1 VFFGRKPKPDPAQ
14 VARQL
19 REAAIAMKAAELGLS
34 PTAALPHAWGIL
46 METEHSGSV
55 ASLAVFAEGTSSL
68 YFSTG
73 GGVLGSGKRE
83 NVRDASRT
91 FLASAESSLARLSA
105 ATATP
110 LPETGTVRFYVHT
123 FEGLLTA
130 EADAEQLGL
139 GRTLERHRAA
149 TARAAKA
156 GALRRMEVLTRERR

>member
-1 VFFGRKPKPDPAQ
+1 
-14 VARQL
+14 
-19 REAAIAMKAAELGLS
+19 MKAAELGLS

-91 FLASAESSLARLSA
+91 FLASAESNLARLSA

-110 LPETGTVRFYVHT
+110 LPETGTVRFQVRLST
-123 FEGLLTA
+123 GQA
-130 EADAEQLGL
+130 GGAEQPADTQRQIESVANGIE
-139 GRTLERHRAA
+139 T
-149 TARAAKA
+149 
-156 GALRRMEVLTRERR
+156 LRRLTTQRTIASSG